1 MTDDH
6 DPAWTNKGRFRRG
19 LDDVIIIPLVAV
31 VLVVNHVLQFI
42 LSILIRLLDYAFPF
56 VVQLVWLPLFVAK
69 LLGNIAVAWL
79 SAAFNFL
86 PLSEDK
92 RRQWR
97 RSIRRYWSWLRRR
110 ISYRVFEQAVHDAFE
125 GGMAWVFRTCR
136 HLTPNAALLVILGAV
151 LWLPISF
158 AAATVMHAALIANV
172 AFWPAWVQL
181 LHPLATIIA
190 KSKLLVVPVYPAAW
204 PQARKHP
211 FVQILFSGA
220 RAIGRLHAF
229 KKISFRYQQA
239 QTAGIAA
246 VERLERIAGL
256 QSAMAWLRKAH
267 LAERLGVEKR
277 TRKLSSLFAR
287 WSIKFSADY
296 YEEKERQALKEPL
309 ANDGVVRR

>member
-6 DPAWTNKGRFRRG
+6 DPARTDKGRFRSG
-19 LDDVIIIPLVAV
+19 LDDVVIIPLVAV
-31 VLVVNHVLQFI
+31 ALVVNHALQFI

-69 LLGNIAVAWL
+69 LLGNIAVAWV

-125 GGMAWVFRTCR
+125 GGMAWVFRKCR
-136 HLTPNAALLVILGAV
+136 HLPPNAALLVILGAV

-158 AAATVMHAALIANV
+158 AVATVMHAILIANV
-172 AFWPAWVQL
+172 AFWPAWTQL

-211 FVQILFSGA
+211 FVQILFRGA

-229 KKISFRYQQA
+229 KKINFRYQQA
-239 QTAGIAA
+239 QIASIAA
-246 VERLERIAGL
+246 IERLERTTGFE
-256 QSAMAWLRKAH
+256 SAMSWLRKVH
-267 LAERLGVEKR
+267 LAERFGVEKR
-277 TRKLSSLFAR
+277 TRRLSSFFSR

-296 YEEKERQALKEPL
+296 YEGRERRDRKQ
-309 ANDGVVRR
+309 